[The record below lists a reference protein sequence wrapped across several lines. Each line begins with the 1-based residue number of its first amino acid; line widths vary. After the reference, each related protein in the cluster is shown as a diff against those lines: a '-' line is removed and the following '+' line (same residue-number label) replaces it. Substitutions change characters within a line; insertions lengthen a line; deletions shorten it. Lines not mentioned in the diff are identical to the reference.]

1 MNGETRCLIWGT
13 PASEES
19 AGGRAGRAI
28 DSPRVGGKYFIST
41 AIGCLPSDDRLK
53 ARLTTWLVD
62 QRRLGNECPEIL
74 QQTITD
80 MEQQRDL
87 PVHVRA
93 DRLLQYIGDQTVEIG
108 RRVSFTVPDMDKTA
122 IAAWSESVERH
133 ELVTLLEYLGEQ
145 DWIKSSA
152 EYTHNTLTV
161 EGYARLAELETAN
174 AESSQGFVAMWFDN
188 STDEAWEKGIKL
200 GIKDAG
206 YKPVRIDEQEHN
218 DKIDD
223 RIIAEIRRSRF
234 IVADFT
240 QGEDGARGGVYY
252 EAGFAHGLGIEVI
265 FTCREDALQN
275 VHFDTRQYN
284 HIVWETPEELRKGLA
299 DRISAVIGDGPHK
312 ENSAR

>member
-1 MNGETRCLIWGT
+1 MNEVSHCPIWNT
-13 PASEES
+13 PASGES
-19 AGGRAGRAI
+19 PFDRDVKRINSPRAGGWYSVSREALTLLPQI
-28 DSPRVGGKYFIST
+28 DNRV
-41 AIGCLPSDDRLK
+41 K

-174 AESSQGFVAMWFDN
+174 AESSQGFVAMWFPTNLPTKRGKKALN
-188 STDEAWEKGIKL
+188 SESKMQDTNQSELMSKSITT
-200 GIKDAG
+200 
-206 YKPVRIDEQEHN
+206 N
-218 DKIDD
+218 
-223 RIIAEIRRSRF
+223 RRP
-234 IVADFT
+234 D
-240 QGEDGARGGVYY
+240 
-252 EAGFAHGLGIEVI
+252 H
-265 FTCREDALQN
+265 CRDQALSL
-275 VHFDTRQYN
+275 YCC
-284 HIVWETPEELRKGLA
+284 
-299 DRISAVIGDGPHK
+299 
-312 ENSAR
+312 